1 MRFWLQIFKSRVYES
16 TLLGLFCSNWVEGHS
31 HASRVTSCGC
41 IIYLWLGDLFVVLV
55 DLYVLWWG
63 GGGKRRG
70 RWKLGS
76 IWVKQPRCV
85 GSGGVRWLESFG
97 RGVMV
102 ITNQSLSPLSHGTR
116 SVCMPSPKLRP
127 LNNDTETIVS
137 VLFPALTWLPW
148 VRWGDIRT
156 QWVPW
161 GIQVSG
167 REWPMPPT
175 RYSDRV
181 QATDHTSIFQ
191 SP

>member
-1 MRFWLQIFKSRVYES
+1 MAVKGTLCMFKTNPFWMRFWLQIFKSRVYES

-63 GGGKRRG
+63 GSKRRG

-85 GSGGVRWLESFG
+85 CSGGVRWLESFG
-97 RGVMV
+97 REVMV

-127 LNNDTETIVS
+127 LNNDTETIG
-137 VLFPALTWLPW
+137 FCP
-148 VRWGDIRT
+148 
-156 QWVPW
+156 VPSTHLVTL
-161 GIQVSG
+161 GKVG
-167 REWPMPPT
+167 G
-175 RYSDRV
+175 
-181 QATDHTSIFQ
+181 H
-191 SP
+191 